1 MSLPY
6 TLPSLGY
13 SDVCLCIHCLHENG
27 KPCTTTTATQ
37 CMAVSIAFISIVAS
51 GEPLSC
57 WCTLYSHVSNVPSQI
72 YKDGTAFCSWRRQ
85 VCQFMCAWIQVLDS
99 LCMGLQCVGALQNLN
114 INWNKSVQMWMLG
127 ILFATWGHSN
137 KHRPY
142 LELATRI
149 ATTYGCGLPYC
160 SVFYKKVTQ
169 SQHIFTT
176 VTRSPAI
183 TSSF

>member
-1 MSLPY
+1 
-6 TLPSLGY
+6 
-13 SDVCLCIHCLHENG
+13 
-27 KPCTTTTATQ
+27 
-37 CMAVSIAFISIVAS
+37 MAVSIAFISIVAS

-57 WCTLYSHVSNVPSQI
+57 WCTLYIHVSNVPSQI
-72 YKDGTAFCSWRRQ
+72 YKEGTAFCSWRRQ

-142 LELATRI
+142 LELQPGLRPRMGVAYHI
-149 ATTYGCGLPYC
+149 APYSTKKSHSHSIFLPL
-160 SVFYKKVTQ
+160 SQGHQQ
-169 SQHIFTT
+169 SQAVFREALVDYASIILKHNRLSIL
-176 VTRSPAI
+176 VRI
-183 TSSF
+183 MLE